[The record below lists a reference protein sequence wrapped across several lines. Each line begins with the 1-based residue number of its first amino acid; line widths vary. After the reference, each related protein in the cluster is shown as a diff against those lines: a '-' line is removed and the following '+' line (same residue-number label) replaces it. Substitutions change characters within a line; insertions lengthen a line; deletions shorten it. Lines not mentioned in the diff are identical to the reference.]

1 MRYFKHIK
9 DVLIPI
15 SICTLVILLIGC
27 GKSSDGLA
35 GREFKGIVDGKTDA
49 IFTFKDDG
57 TFKVV
62 SAQGKPNA
70 GEEFTGKYQIKE
82 EGNSK
87 YLVLSHFSKYI
98 FGEGIKDHKLIYNEG
113 NSSYYVYELVKDG
126 EGLNLAICD
135 GDGFE
140 KNHDFK
146 LLKRYEKQKSDI
158 RLIEN
163 DN

>member
-1 MRYFKHIK
+1 MRYFKSIK
-9 DVLIPI
+9 RVLIPI

-35 GREFKGIVDGKTDA
+35 GREFKGVVDGKTDA

-70 GEEFTGKYQIKE
+70 GEEFTGKYEVKE
-82 EGNSK
+82 ENSK
-87 YLVLSHFSKYI
+87 KYLILSYFSKYI
-98 FGEGIKDHKLIYNEG
+98 FGADIKNKGYVEYAVNGKD
-113 NSSYYVYELVKDG
+113 SYVYELEKDG
-126 EGLNLAICD
+126 DNYKLEAPKEGKL
-135 GDGFE
+135 
-140 KNHDFK
+140 KNDV
-146 LLKRYEKQKSDI
+146 
-158 RLIEN
+158 RLIGN